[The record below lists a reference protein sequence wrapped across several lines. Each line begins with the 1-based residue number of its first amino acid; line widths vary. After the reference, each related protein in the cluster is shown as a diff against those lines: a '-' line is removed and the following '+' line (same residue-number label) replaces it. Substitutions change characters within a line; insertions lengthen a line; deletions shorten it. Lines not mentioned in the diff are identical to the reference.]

1 MKRLLLPLLLTGV
14 AAAGGACCGSGAAQR
29 EETYYEK
36 HVAFGDA
43 TQEEKLSMAARLVPT
58 PEQLAW
64 QQWELTAFIHF
75 TVNTFTDK
83 EWGDGKESPD
93 VFAPTEIDTDQWVET
108 LRDAGF
114 GMVMLTAKHHDGFCL
129 WPTQTTEHSVKNS
142 RWMEGRGDVVAMLRR
157 SCDKYGVKMGLY
169 VSPWDRNAACYG
181 TGKAYDDF
189 FVRQITELL
198 TGYGEIAE
206 VWFDGANGSE
216 ADGKH
221 QVYDWARYIR
231 TVKELQ
237 PGAVTAIMGDDI
249 RWVGN
254 EAGRGRAEEWS
265 ATALAP
271 ASVGLKDPTPAVEA
285 LTETS
290 PDLGSRAILDEAKE
304 LFWYPSE
311 VDVSIRPGWF
321 YHASE
326 DEKVRS
332 LEALKEIY
340 FASVGS
346 NSVLLL
352 NVPPDRRGRIH
363 ENDAR
368 RLHEFGEWLRRSFAR
383 NLAAGEDTLWTA
395 RAGEAREFD
404 VKDGPFDA
412 VMLQEEIGK
421 GQRVER
427 FRIEVSD
434 DGRTW
439 ETAAEGTTIGYKRI
453 VRLPEARTARKLRV
467 TIDGT
472 RAPARIS
479 HVGLYLTE

>member
-1 MKRLLLPLLLTGV
+1 M
-14 AAAGGACCGSGAAQR
+14 
-29 EETYYEK
+29 
-36 HVAFGDA
+36 
-43 TQEEKLSMAARLVPT
+43 
-58 PEQLAW
+58 
-64 QQWELTAFIHF
+64 
-75 TVNTFTDK
+75 
-83 EWGDGKESPD
+83 
-93 VFAPTEIDTDQWVET
+93 
-108 LRDAGF
+108 
-114 GMVMLTAKHHDGFCL
+114 
-129 WPTQTTEHSVKNS
+129 
-142 RWMEGRGDVVAMLRR
+142 
-157 SCDKYGVKMGLY
+157 
-169 VSPWDRNAACYG
+169 
-181 TGKAYDDF
+181 
-189 FVRQITELL
+189 
-198 TGYGEIAE
+198 
-206 VWFDGANGSE
+206 
-216 ADGKH
+216 
-221 QVYDWARYIR
+221 
-231 TVKELQ
+231 
-237 PGAVTAIMGDDI
+237 
-249 RWVGN
+249 
-254 EAGRGRAEEWS
+254 
-265 ATALAP
+265 
-271 ASVGLKDPTPAVEA
+271 
-285 LTETS
+285 
-290 PDLGSRAILDEAKE
+290 
-304 LFWYPSE
+304 
-311 VDVSIRPGWF
+311 SIRPGWF

-383 NLAAGEDTLWTA
+383 NLAAGGDTLWTA

-412 VMLQEEIGK
+412 VMLQEEIAK

-453 VRLPEARTARKLRV
+453 VRLPEARTTRKLRV

>member
-1 MKRLLLPLLLTGV
+1 
-14 AAAGGACCGSGAAQR
+14 
-29 EETYYEK
+29 
-36 HVAFGDA
+36 
-43 TQEEKLSMAARLVPT
+43 
-58 PEQLAW
+58 
-64 QQWELTAFIHF
+64 
-75 TVNTFTDK
+75 
-83 EWGDGKESPD
+83 
-93 VFAPTEIDTDQWVET
+93 
-108 LRDAGF
+108 
-114 GMVMLTAKHHDGFCL
+114 
-129 WPTQTTEHSVKNS
+129 
-142 RWMEGRGDVVAMLRR
+142 
-157 SCDKYGVKMGLY
+157 
-169 VSPWDRNAACYG
+169 
-181 TGKAYDDF
+181 
-189 FVRQITELL
+189 
-198 TGYGEIAE
+198 
-206 VWFDGANGSE
+206 
-216 ADGKH
+216 
-221 QVYDWARYIR
+221 
-231 TVKELQ
+231 
-237 PGAVTAIMGDDI
+237 MGDDI

-383 NLAAGEDTLWTA
+383 NLAAGGDTLWTA
-395 RAGEAREFD
+395 RADEAREFD

-412 VMLQEEIGK
+412 VMLQEEIAK

-427 FRIEVSD
+427 FRIEISD